1 MGPAVTLHYHG
12 TPLTPRR
19 ELMKL
24 AGKHF
29 CVSFAHPQ
37 DADWCAQNGQSV
49 MWDNGAF
56 SLFTKGKEIDKG
68 ALFAWLEDRLVAPH
82 WAVCL
87 DVIGGS
93 VEDQLDLAKEW
104 PFPKSLSAPVWH
116 MGLPIKYLL
125 HLADTYPKICFG
137 SSAEYWQVGS
147 EKWSARCD
155 LAFEALSKRHR
166 HLPWIHMLRGL
177 AVVGKRWPFASADSV
192 NVARNFKTGNRCPR
206 RMADD
211 IDAVQ
216 APPFFI
222 HPNEIYDALPS
233 GL

>member
-1 MGPAVTLHYHG
+1 MTLHYHG

-19 ELMKL
+19 ELLKL

-56 SLFTKGKEIDKG
+56 SMFTKGKEIDKG
-68 ALFAWLEDRLVAPH
+68 ALFEWLDQRLVAPH

-93 VEDQLDLAKEW
+93 VEDQIGLAKEW
-104 PFPKSLSAPVWH
+104 PFPKHLSAPVWH

-125 HLADTYPKICFG
+125 YLADNYPRICFG

-147 EKWSARCD
+147 QKWSLRCD
-155 LAFEALSKRHR
+155 AAFEALNKRHR

-177 AVVGKRWPFASADSV
+177 AVVDRRWPFASADSV
-192 NVARNFKTGNRCPR
+192 NVARNFKSNGRCPK
-206 RMADD
+206 RMSDE
-211 IDAVQ
+211 IDSVQ

-222 HPNEIYDALPS
+222 NPTEIYDAPAP
-233 GL
+233 